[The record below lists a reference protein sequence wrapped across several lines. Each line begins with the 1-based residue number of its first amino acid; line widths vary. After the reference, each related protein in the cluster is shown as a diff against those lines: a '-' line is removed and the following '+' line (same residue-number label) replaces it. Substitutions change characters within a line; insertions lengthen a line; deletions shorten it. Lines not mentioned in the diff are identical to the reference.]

1 MKRYLFYIF
10 FALPL
15 LVVSQEKIIGT
26 ISYLN
31 KTNVYLKFKTTDKIS
46 IGEVLYF
53 GDTACLRVVNKSSS
67 SVVCEPISD
76 CKLTV
81 GDQLDYHL
89 KYEQQSAYRITP
101 EEKPQLTENPIPT
114 VLTKK
119 KSPGHLVGRIAQSSY
134 YTKDE
139 FDRKRNRFR
148 TLVSLH
154 ADQLENKRLSFDTYL
169 TYQYQ
174 TNINEQTHT
183 TRANIYNFSATYET
197 ENKMLFSLGRK
208 INPKLSIVG
217 AIDGL
222 QIEKGFNDFYVG
234 SFVGTRPD
242 TATYGF
248 NADLLQYGAYIG
260 VGSNKDSA
268 SSQTSLGVV
277 QQTFAGAIDRRFF
290 YMQHQSTIASD
301 LHLFGSMEYDIYSTT
316 PGLNRLTNLYTSVRY
331 RMGKGSS
338 LMLSYDSRKRIIYY
352 ETYQN
357 EVERLLDDDLAR
369 QGIRLRLNF
378 RPAKYIYSGLSFS
391 NRFKSDGSYDSKNY
405 YAYSSFSKLPYIG
418 GKLSLSGT
426 INQSNYLN
434 SIALS
439 IKHSRVVLEELFAE
453 VYFRKGIFDYT
464 LSGTQLN
471 NNYLGLSL
479 NHQNAQLWQ
488 LGLSTEVTTN
498 TDGNGLRTYFRI
510 AKRFK

>member
-1 MKRYLFYIF
+1 MKRLFFLILIG
-10 FALPL
+10 LPL
-15 LVVSQEKIIGT
+15 LIFSQEKVSGT

-31 KTNVYLKFKTTDKIS
+31 KTNVYLKFKSTEQIP
-46 IGEVLYF
+46 IGSLLYF
-53 GDTACLRVVNKSSS
+53 EDTACLKVINKSSS

-76 CKLTV
+76 CDLSI
-81 GDQLDYHL
+81 GDQLEYHL
-89 KYEQQSAYRITP
+89 KYEQQSEFRITP

-114 VLTKK
+114 DLSKK

-139 FDRKRNRFR
+139 FDRKRNRLR
-148 TLVSLH
+148 TLVSIH
-154 ADQLENKRLSFDTYL
+154 ADELENKHLSFDTYL

-174 TNINEQTHT
+174 SNISDNTHT
-183 TRANIYNFSATYET
+183 TRTNIYNFSATYKT
-197 ENKMLFSLGRK
+197 DNQLAFSLGRK

-222 QIEKGFNDFYVG
+222 QVEKGFNDFYIG

-248 NADLLQYGAYIG
+248 NSDLLQYGAYVG
-260 VGSNKDSA
+260 LGSNKDSA

-277 QQTFAGAIDRRFF
+277 QQSNAAAIDRRFI

-316 PGLNRLTNLYTSVRY
+316 PGLNRLTNLYTSLRY
-331 RMGKGSS
+331 RIGTGSS
-338 LMLSYDSRKRIIYY
+338 LMLSYDSRRRIIYY

-369 QGIRLRLNF
+369 QGIRIRYNF
-378 RPAKYIYSGLSFS
+378 RPSKYIYSGLSFS
-391 NRFKSDGSYDSKNY
+391 NRYKSDGSYDSKNY
-405 YAYSSFSKLPYIG
+405 YAYSSFSKIPYIG
-418 GKLSLSGT
+418 GKISLSAT

-434 SIALS
+434 SIAYS
-439 IKHSRVVLEELFAE
+439 VKHSRVILDDLFAE

-479 NHQNAQLWQ
+479 NHQNDQLWQ

-498 TDGNGLRTYFRI
+498 TDGTGLRTYLRI